1 MLTRWIMTNKGDPA
15 RTQETGELNWSLM
28 TFHLDFTWTIVII
41 IIISSHKHICRDH
54 VDLIK
59 HKSNSATVRFYTSF
73 GSQIFC
79 ILWQKFPQ
87 TSYPPAYLKPSSPDI
102 ILTEM
107 TIGLQRHQ
115 RLHITVTLSYQWVR
129 LPMTRSRMSGH
140 NDDGPRCHYP
150 LTRRL

>member
-1 MLTRWIMTNKGDPA
+1 MTNKGDPA

-59 HKSNSATVRFYTSF
+59 HKSNSVTVRIQNKIRLIQYIFRVSNILYPLAKIPSDKLSPSL
-73 GSQIFC
+73 SQTI
-79 ILWQKFPQ
+79 I
-87 TSYPPAYLKPSSPDI
+87 TDI

-115 RLHITVTLSYQWVR
+115 RLHITVTLSYQ
-129 LPMTRSRMSGH
+129 
-140 NDDGPRCHYP
+140 
-150 LTRRL
+150 

>member
-1 MLTRWIMTNKGDPA
+1 MTNKGDPA
-15 RTQETGELNWSLM
+15 RTRETGELNWSLM

-59 HKSNSATVRFYTSF
+59 HKSNSVTVRIQNKIRLIQYIFRVSNILYPLAKIPSDKLSPSL
-73 GSQIFC
+73 SQTI
-79 ILWQKFPQ
+79 I
-87 TSYPPAYLKPSSPDI
+87 TDI

-115 RLHITVTLSYQWVR
+115 RLHITVTLSYQ
-129 LPMTRSRMSGH
+129 
-140 NDDGPRCHYP
+140 
-150 LTRRL
+150 

>member
-1 MLTRWIMTNKGDPA
+1 MTNKVDRA
-15 RTQETGELNWSLM
+15 RTRETGELNWSLM

-59 HKSNSATVRFYTSF
+59 HKSNSVTVRIQNKIRLIQFIFRFSNILYPLAKIPLDKLSPSL
-73 GSQIFC
+73 SQTI
-79 ILWQKFPQ
+79 I
-87 TSYPPAYLKPSSPDI
+87 TDI

-115 RLHITVTLSYQWVR
+115 RLHITVTLSYQ
-129 LPMTRSRMSGH
+129 
-140 NDDGPRCHYP
+140 
-150 LTRRL
+150 

>member
-1 MLTRWIMTNKGDPA
+1 MTNKVDRA
-15 RTQETGELNWSLM
+15 RTRETGELNWSLM

-59 HKSNSATVRFYTSF
+59 HKSNSVTVRIQNKIRLIQYIFRVSNILYPLAKIPSDKLSPSL
-73 GSQIFC
+73 SQTI
-79 ILWQKFPQ
+79 I
-87 TSYPPAYLKPSSPDI
+87 TDI

-115 RLHITVTLSYQWVR
+115 RLHITVTLSYQ
-129 LPMTRSRMSGH
+129 
-140 NDDGPRCHYP
+140 
-150 LTRRL
+150 